1 MGRRGRSSSARDR
14 GLGRDGG
21 RHPPSPDRSG
31 DRPDRGDADRR
42 SPRPDAAPPG
52 DVLYG
57 RNPVREALRGRRA
70 VRRVWATEGA
80 AREPWL
86 EGVEVVRSGA
96 AELAERCGSPDHQGI
111 CAEVG
116 PYPYVDADS
125 LLDAEDALVLAL
137 DEVQDPHN
145 LGAVIRVAEAAGCA
159 GVVLPERRS
168 AEVTAA
174 VCRASAGAVEHLS
187 VARVRNLAD
196 WLGSA
201 KERQNTWIYGAA
213 AEAAT
218 PYERPDYS
226 GRVVL
231 VLGSEGRGLRP
242 RVSETCDELV
252 ALPNKGQVGS
262 LNVSTA
268 AAALVY
274 GIFHFRK

>member
-1 MGRRGRSSSARDR
+1 
-14 GLGRDGG
+14 
-21 RHPPSPDRSG
+21 
-31 DRPDRGDADRR
+31 
-42 SPRPDAAPPG
+42 
-52 DVLYG
+52 
-57 RNPVREALRGRRA
+57 
-70 VRRVWATEGA
+70 
-80 AREPWL
+80 L
-86 EGVEVVRSGA
+86 E
-96 AELAERCGSPDHQGI
+96 ERCGSPDHQGI
-111 CAEVG
+111 CAEVS
-116 PYPYVDADS
+116 PYPYADADS

-145 LGAVIRVAEAAGCA
+145 LGAVIRVAEASGCA

-174 VCRASAGAVEHLS
+174 VCRASAGAVEHLP

-201 KERQNTWIYGAA
+201 KERENTWVYGAS
-213 AEAAT
+213 AEAST
-218 PYERPDYS
+218 PYDRPDYR

-231 VLGSEGRGLRP
+231 VLGSEGRGLRQ

-252 ALPNKGQVGS
+252 ALPNTGQVGS

-274 GIFHFRK
+274 GILHFRK

>member
-1 MGRRGRSSSARDR
+1 
-14 GLGRDGG
+14 
-21 RHPPSPDRSG
+21 
-31 DRPDRGDADRR
+31 
-42 SPRPDAAPPG
+42 
-52 DVLYG
+52 VIVYG
-57 RNPVREALRGRRA
+57 RNPVREALHGK
-70 VRRVWATEGA
+70 RRVQRVFASEKA
-80 AREPWL
+80 AQEVWLGGVETVLAEPWEL
-86 EGVEVVRSGA
+86 E
-96 AELAERCGSPDHQGI
+96 ERCGSPDHQGI

-116 PYPYVDADS
+116 PYPYADADS
-125 LLDAEDALVLAL
+125 FLEPDDALVLAL

-145 LGAVIRVAEAAGCA
+145 LGAVIRVAEAAGCT

-174 VCRASAGAVEHLS
+174 VCRASAGAVEHLP

-201 KERQNTWIYGAA
+201 KERPNTWVYGAA
-213 AEAAT
+213 AEGSVS
-218 PYERPDYS
+218 YERPDYS

-242 RVSETCDELV
+242 RVAETCDELV
-252 ALPNKGQVGS
+252 RLPNRGKVGS

-274 GIFHFRK
+274 GILHFRK

>member
-1 MGRRGRSSSARDR
+1 MI
-14 GLGRDGG
+14 
-21 RHPPSPDRSG
+21 
-31 DRPDRGDADRR
+31 
-42 SPRPDAAPPG
+42 
-52 DVLYG
+52 VYG
-57 RNPVREALRGRRA
+57 RNPVREALRGK
-70 VRRVWATEGA
+70 RRVQRVFATERA
-80 AREPWL
+80 AQEVWLGGLETVIAEPWEL
-86 EGVEVVRSGA
+86 E
-96 AELAERCGSPDHQGI
+96 ERCGSPDHQGI

-116 PYPYVDADS
+116 PYPYADADS

-174 VCRASAGAVEHLS
+174 VCRSSAGAVEHLP

-196 WLGSA
+196 WLVSA
-201 KERQNTWIYGAA
+201 KEHENTWVYGAE
-213 AEAAT
+213 AEAAV
-218 PYERPDYS
+218 PYNRPDYR

-242 RVSETCDELV
+242 RVAETCDELV

-274 GIFHFRK
+274 GILHFRR